1 VEKSGL
7 LYLFSHFISW
17 LHIDLVL
24 CRYSDRVKEET
35 ERLDSLDLED
45 LEMDDDERYNRKLE
59 AGLYTLQLIAL
70 ILGHIWHS
78 GNSQMRARVELL
90 LRQNKLTKQDVK
102 DILEEYHDNIG
113 DLDGPEEKERAQAR
127 TKEIIA
133 VL

>member
-45 LEMDDDERYNRKLE
+45 LE
-59 AGLYTLQLIAL
+59 
-70 ILGHIWHS
+70 
-78 GNSQMRARVELL
+78 V
-90 LRQNKLTKQDVK
+90 
-102 DILEEYHDNIG
+102 
-113 DLDGPEEKERAQAR
+113 PF
-127 TKEIIA
+127 
-133 VL
+133 